1 MPDLVVDWV
10 SDCSSALFAVYV
22 TDIVVVDWRIAWLR
36 GWLSWWLCGGLVFVV
51 YATDFVT
58 DRLEWRGEVWILLF
72 SDVTLGLITF
82 VADCG
87 WMLTELVTL

>member
-1 MPDLVVDWV
+1 MV
-10 SDCSSALFAVYV
+10 AL
-22 TDIVVVDWRIAWLR
+22 
-36 GWLSWWLCGGLVFVV
+36 FVV
-51 YATDFVT
+51 YVTDFVT

-87 WMLTELVTL
+87 